1 MGLLVHLAIQQSL
14 HKLQLLPYRAYPLG
28 FFLRFSDHQLHCRP
42 ILCTPT
48 FSNAFLYRPERRKYL
63 LDYFTNSASETWNHR
78 QTDPSRPTL
87 CNLSL
92 LALTP
97 AITLHYLDTSKEK
110 QTLVSSRF
118 QHTPSPFARIRW
130 FSAAAFMAAEI

>member
-1 MGLLVHLAIQQSL
+1 MGLLVLEIQQFL
-14 HKLQLLPYRAYPLG
+14 HKPQLLPYRAYPLS
-28 FFLRFSDHQLHCRP
+28 FFSRFTYHQLHCRP
-42 ILCTPT
+42 ILCIPT
-48 FSNAFLYRPERRKYL
+48 FSNAFLYRRERRKSL
-63 LDYFTNSASETWNHR
+63 LRYFTNSASETWNHR
-78 QTDPSRPTL
+78 QSDPSRPTL

-110 QTLVSSRF
+110 QTLVSSSF

-130 FSAAAFMAAEI
+130 FLAAAFMAAEI